1 MRSMGGAQPGAE
13 RLKMDDQSV
22 ERAELLKFFRDETSE
37 LLDRIDADLL
47 RLEGAAGEIKADPEL
62 VGALFRALHT
72 IKGNA
77 GMLDF
82 HDVARVA
89 HALENVVDLLRN
101 GRIALTIESI
111 ELLFEGRDLLTATIR
126 AGVEGGESPYGLR
139 KYLQRL
145 DTLLMVNE
153 QVTAVKEEQAGR
165 VNVDAAQAAVDAF
178 LSGASGAS
186 PIPPSSLAPETAP
199 HSAPAARSAVA
210 PRTETV
216 RVDVDRLDLL
226 MNLVGELVIN
236 RTRISDIALTLAR
249 TLGSQN
255 GSVSLESLAKELAES
270 AALLGRTTNEIQE
283 SIMKVRMIPIGT
295 VFERFPRLIRDL
307 ARSRNK
313 EVELVIE
320 GAETDLD
327 KTIVDHIGEPL
338 LHLVRNC
345 IDHGIEDPRTR
356 EARGKSRAGR
366 IRLGAFHEGNQII
379 IEVEDDGAG
388 IDLTKVRERA
398 VRLGLV
404 AENDARTDRELMQL
418 IFFPGFTTAEHVD
431 DVSGR
436 GVGMDV
442 VKRTVLGLKGSF
454 ETDSLRGLGTKFTI
468 KLPLTLAIIQALL
481 VSVGSELYAIPLDA
495 VIESQRVDPR
505 DLRFLHGG
513 EVITVRGIVIPLI
526 RLAEFLGAP
535 ARRQPND
542 KVMIVIVGVGGRQIG
557 LVVDGFQ
564 GEQEIVIK
572 PLSDVVGR
580 VAGISG
586 ATILGNGS
594 ISLILDVH
602 SLVGAVHEGG
612 RGARAEFSAV

>member
-1 MRSMGGAQPGAE
+1 MPDDDRSPE
-13 RLKMDDQSV
+13 R
-22 ERAELLKFFRDETSE
+22 EELLKYFRDETSE
-37 LLDRIDADLL
+37 LLERIDADLL
-47 RLEGAAGEIKADPEL
+47 RLEAFGDGSRSDPEL
-62 VGALFRALHT
+62 VGSLFRGLHT

-82 HDVARVA
+82 HDVARIA
-89 HALENVVDLLRN
+89 HALESIVGLLRD
-101 GRIALTIESI
+101 GGLALSVKSV
-111 ELLFEGRDLLTATIR
+111 ELLFEGRDLLTATVR
-126 AGVEGGESPYGLR
+126 AGLEESESPAGLR
-139 KYLQRL
+139 RYLER
-145 DTLLMVNE
+145 
-153 QVTAVKEEQAGR
+153 
-165 VNVDAAQAAVDAF
+165 VDALLLGGPVDVAKAQAAVDAF
-178 LSGASGAS
+178 FSGARAS
-186 PIPPSSLAPETAP
+186 D
-199 HSAPAARSAVA
+199 APAEPEPVRSTPAQPPRAAPARPVTAQ
-210 PRTETV
+210 RTETV
-216 RVDVDRLDLL
+216 RVDVERLDLL

-236 RTRISDIALTLAR
+236 RTRISDIAATFARSLAQR
-249 TLGSQN
+249 GN
-255 GSVSLESLAKELAES
+255 GNGHARLETLAKELAES

-345 IDHGIEDPRTR
+345 IDHGIE
-356 EARGKSRAGR
+356 EAREREVQGKPRAGR

-388 IDLTKVRERA
+388 IDLTKVRDRA
-398 VRLGLV
+398 IRLGLI
-404 AENDARTDRELMQL
+404 AENDSRTERDLMQL

-454 ETDSLRGLGTKFTI
+454 ETDSVRALGTKFTI

-495 VIESQRVDPR
+495 VIESQRVDPEEVR
-505 DLRFLHGG
+505 VLHGG
-513 EVITVRGIVIPLI
+513 EVITVRGTVIPLI
-526 RLAEFLGAP
+526 RLADFLGVGAH
-535 ARRQPND
+535 RGSDD
-542 KVMIVIVGVGGRQIG
+542 KVMIVIVGVGGRQVG

-572 PLSDVVGR
+572 PLSDIVGR

-602 SLVGAVHEGG
+602 TLIAAVYEGD

>member
-1 MRSMGGAQPGAE
+1 MDEQAE
-13 RLKMDDQSV
+13 R
-22 ERAELLKFFRDETSE
+22 EELLKYFRDETAE
-37 LLDRIDADLL
+37 LLARIDADLL
-47 RLEGAAGEIKADPEL
+47 RMESFAGLTDLDAEL
-62 VGALFRALHT
+62 VGSLFRGLHT

-101 GRIALTIESI
+101 RSLDLTVENV
-111 ELLFEGRDLLTATIR
+111 EMLFEGRDLLTATIR
-126 AGVEGGESPYGLR
+126 AGLEGGEAPYGLR
-139 KYLQRL
+139 RYLQRL
-145 DTLLMVNE
+145 DNMLMARE
-153 QVTAVKEEQAGR
+153 RAAADEEEHVGP
-165 VNVDAAQAAVDAF
+165 VDLESAQAVVDAF
-178 LSGASGAS
+178 LSGA
-186 PIPPSSLAPETAP
+186 PPPPPPPREAAEPAVAER
-199 HSAPAARSAVA
+199 PAAGAAA
-210 PRTETV
+210 PRATARTETV
-216 RVDVDRLDLL
+216 RVDVERLDLL

-236 RTRISDIALTLAR
+236 RTRISDIAANLSRA
-249 TLGSQN
+249 LGGRAN
-255 GSVSLESLAKELAES
+255 VNPALDSLAKALAES

-295 VFERFPRLIRDL
+295 VFERFPRLVRDL
-307 ARSRNK
+307 ARSRGK

-345 IDHGIEDPRTR
+345 IDHGIEDPKTR
-356 EARGKSRAGR
+356 EARGKHRTGR

-379 IEVEDDGAG
+379 IEIEDDGAG
-388 IDLTKVRERA
+388 IDLSKVRDRA
-398 VRLGLV
+398 VHQGML
-404 AENDARTDRELMQL
+404 AENDARSDRELMQL
-418 IFFPGFTTAEHVD
+418 IFFPGFSTAEHVD
-431 DVSGR
+431 DISGR

-442 VKRTVLGLKGSF
+442 VKRTIIGLKGSF
-454 ETDSLRGLGTKFTI
+454 ETDSVRGTGTKFTI

-481 VSVGSELYAIPLDA
+481 VSVGTELYAIPLDA
-495 VIESQRVDPR
+495 VIESQRVDPD
-505 DLRFLHGG
+505 DLRLLHGG
-513 EVITVRGIVIPLI
+513 EVITVRGSVIPLV
-526 RLAEFLGAP
+526 RLADFLGVP
-535 ARRQPND
+535 SRRRAGD
-542 KVMIVIVGVGGRQIG
+542 KVMIVIVGVGGRQVG

-580 VAGISG
+580 IPGLSG

-602 SLVGAVHEGG
+602 TLVGAVHEGS

>member
-1 MRSMGGAQPGAE
+1 
-13 RLKMDDQSV
+13 MDESL
-22 ERAELLKFFRDETSE
+22 ERAELLKYFRDETSE
-37 LLDRIDADLL
+37 LLERIDADLL
-47 RLEGAAGEIKADPEL
+47 LLETLLGEPVVDAEL
-62 VGALFRALHT
+62 VASLFRALHT

-77 GMLDF
+77 GMLEF
-82 HDVARVA
+82 YDVARVS
-89 HALENVVDLLRN
+89 HALENVVDLVRN
-101 GRIALTIESI
+101 GRLDLTVESI
-111 ELLFEGRDLLTATIR
+111 ELLFEGRDLLTTTIQS
-126 AGVEGGESPYGLR
+126 GIEGAESPMGLR

-145 DTLLMVNE
+145 DNLLLANE
-153 QVTAVKEEQAGR
+153 QAIAEEAAQAGP
-165 VNVDAAQAAVDAF
+165 VDLDAAQAVVDAF
-178 LSGASGAS
+178 LTG
-186 PIPPSSLAPETAP
+186 
-199 HSAPAARSAVA
+199 APAAAPAPAPEPATRARPAAPRPSTA

-216 RVDVDRLDLL
+216 RVDVERLDLL

-236 RTRISDIALTLAR
+236 RTRIADIAATFSRTLANR
-249 TLGSQN
+249 SNEGS
-255 GSVSLESLAKELAES
+255 SLDALAKELAES

-313 EVELVIE
+313 EVELIIE

-356 EARGKSRAGR
+356 EARGKPRAGT

-388 IDLTKVRERA
+388 IDLPKVRERA
-398 VRLGLV
+398 VRLGLLTDG
-404 AENDARTDRELMQL
+404 EARTERELIQL

-442 VKRTVLGLKGSF
+442 VKRTILGLKGSF
-454 ETDSLRGLGTKFTI
+454 ETDSIRGVRTKFTI
-468 KLPLTLAIIQALL
+468 KLPLTLAIIEALL
-481 VSVGSELYAIPLDA
+481 VRVGSELYAIPLDA
-495 VIESQRVDPR
+495 VIESQRIDP
-505 DLRFLHGG
+505 DELRVLHGG
-513 EVITVRGIVIPLI
+513 EVITVRGVVIPLI
-526 RLAEFLGAP
+526 RLADFLGVP
-535 ARRQPND
+535 SDRRPSD

-572 PLSDVVGR
+572 PLADVVGR
-580 VAGISG
+580 IPGISG

-602 SLVGAVHEGG
+602 TLVAAAHDGDQSAH
-612 RGARAEFSAV
+612 AEFSVV

>member
-1 MRSMGGAQPGAE
+1 
-13 RLKMDDQSV
+13 MDDQSL
-22 ERAELLKFFRDETSE
+22 ERAELLKYFRDETSE

-47 RLEGAAGEIKADPEL
+47 RLETLLGEPVVDAEL
-62 VGALFRALHT
+62 IASLFRALHT

-77 GMLDF
+77 GMLEF
-82 HDVARVA
+82 YDVARVS

-101 GRIALTIESI
+101 GRLDMTVESI
-111 ELLFEGRDLLTATIR
+111 ELLFEGRDLLTTTIR
-126 AGVEGGESPYGLR
+126 SGIEGAESPMGLR

-145 DTLLMVNE
+145 DNLLLANE
-153 QVTAVKEEQAGR
+153 HASAEEEAQVGPVDL
-165 VNVDAAQAAVDAF
+165 DAAQAVVDAF
-178 LSGASGAS
+178 LTGVPVTVPA
-186 PIPPSSLAPETAP
+186 PPSPEP
-199 HSAPAARSAVA
+199 EPQSRPASQRPVTST
-210 PRTETV
+210 RTETV
-216 RVDVDRLDLL
+216 RVDVERLDLL

-236 RTRISDIALTLAR
+236 RTRIADIAATFARALANR
-249 TLGSQN
+249 PSEGS
-255 GSVSLESLAKELAES
+255 SLDALAKDLAES

-307 ARSRNK
+307 ARSRGK
-313 EVELVIE
+313 EVELIIE

-356 EARGKSRAGR
+356 EVRGKSRVGK

-388 IDLTKVRERA
+388 IDLPRVRERA
-398 VRLGLV
+398 VRLGLL
-404 AENDARTDRELMQL
+404 AENDARTERELMQL

-454 ETDSLRGLGTKFTI
+454 ETDSTRGVRTKFTI
-468 KLPLTLAIIQALL
+468 KLPLTLAIIEALL
-481 VSVGSELYAIPLDA
+481 VRIGAELYAIPLDA
-495 VIESQRVDPR
+495 VIESQRIDP
-505 DLRFLHGG
+505 DELRVLHGG
-513 EVITVRGIVIPLI
+513 EVITVRGVVIPLI
-526 RLAEFLGAP
+526 RLAEFLGVSSNRHP
-535 ARRQPND
+535 SD

-572 PLSDVVGR
+572 PLADVVGR
-580 VAGISG
+580 IPGISG

-602 SLVGAVHEGG
+602 TLVAAAHDGE
-612 RGARAEFSAV
+612 RSARAEFSAV